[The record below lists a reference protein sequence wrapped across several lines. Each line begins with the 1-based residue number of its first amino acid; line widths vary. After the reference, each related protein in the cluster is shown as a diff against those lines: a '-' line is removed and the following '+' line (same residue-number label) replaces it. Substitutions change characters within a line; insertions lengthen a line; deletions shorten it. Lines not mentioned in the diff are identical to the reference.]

1 MFSQYLPFSYIL
13 IDTNNIKVNII
24 YFYIHRK
31 TTSSELSKMNVLVIC
46 LDSMS
51 HLNYQRKLPKTY
63 SYLKDTLGAV
73 MLNAF
78 NVVADG
84 TLHNIVPLL
93 TGKTTN
99 VYIDIKLHTHTHTT
113 TLQCVSCS

>member
-1 MFSQYLPFSYIL
+1 MEAFDWLKQVGTVPSCF
-13 IDTNNIKVNII
+13 KVNII

-31 TTSSELSKMNVLVIC
+31 ITSSELSKMNVLMIC

-78 NVVADG
+78 NVVGDA

-99 VYIDIKLHTHTHTT
+99 VYIFIKLHTHTSSSSMCHV
-113 TLQCVSCS
+113 LDG